1 MREGKDITIIATG
14 ETVKPAIEASDE
26 LKELGIKCRVLN
38 MHTIKPLDEEAIIK
52 AAKETGNIITV
63 EEHSI
68 YGGLGAAVSEV
79 VVQNAPVPMKI
90 VGIKDEAAI
99 TGTSKEIFNYYG
111 LSKEN
116 LVKLAKELIG
126 KN

>member
-1 MREGKDITIIATG
+1 
-14 ETVKPAIEASDE
+14 
-26 LKELGIKCRVLN
+26 
-38 MHTIKPLDEEAIIK
+38 
-52 AAKETGNIITV
+52 
-63 EEHSI
+63 
-68 YGGLGAAVSEV
+68 
-79 VVQNAPVPMKI
+79 MKI